1 MGKIKVFTDSTNDLS
16 PALIKENDIE
26 VVPLYVGFEDGKTYM
41 DGVDI
46 TTMELYEK
54 VKSVGK
60 LPKTAAPSPVNFYN
74 VFKPYIDEGMDI
86 IYIGISEQ
94 MSSTL
99 QNAQIA
105 ALEFPEGRI
114 EIVDSMNLSSG
125 VGLLVLKAVDFIKEG
140 LNVHEVAEKVRE
152 CVPKVRAQFVIDT
165 LDYLYMGGRCSALQN
180 FMSGIFKI
188 KPMIQVVNG
197 KMIVAEKTRGKFD
210 KAIDNMLAY
219 AVGEKDKIRKER
231 IMITYSEESPYHYAE
246 YLEKQIMEKIAP
258 HAVYKT
264 EAGCVISSHCGK
276 GTIGILFIEE

>member
-16 PALIKENDIE
+16 SALIKENDID
-26 VVPLYVGFEDGKTYM
+26 VIPLYVGFEDGKTYM

-54 VKSVGK
+54 VESVGK

-74 VFKPYIDEGMDI
+74 AFKPYIDEGMDI

-105 ALEFPEGRI
+105 ALEFPEGRV

-125 VGLLVLKAVDFIKEG
+125 VGLLVLKAVDFINEG

-197 KMIVAEKTRGKFD
+197 KMIVAEKTRGKFE

-231 IMITYSEESPYHYAE
+231 IMITYSEKSPYHYAE

-258 HAVYKT
+258 DAVYKT